1 MCFRHL
7 SSQMRTFAPAAYVP
21 AARQALPLTRKRGAG
36 GGGERLHDSEH
47 PFTCQ
52 RDGTRE
58 EKEWAVFLSPSI
70 EDPGAF
76 SQSLRDLINLHSFY
90 ITHSLITYL

>member
-1 MCFRHL
+1 ML
-7 SSQMRTFAPAAYVP
+7 SSFIQPNAHLRTRRIRTCRETSTPTHP
-21 AARQALPLTRKRGAG
+21 QAGRGG
-36 GGGERLHDSEH
+36 EGERLHDSEH
-47 PFTCQ
+47 QFTCQ